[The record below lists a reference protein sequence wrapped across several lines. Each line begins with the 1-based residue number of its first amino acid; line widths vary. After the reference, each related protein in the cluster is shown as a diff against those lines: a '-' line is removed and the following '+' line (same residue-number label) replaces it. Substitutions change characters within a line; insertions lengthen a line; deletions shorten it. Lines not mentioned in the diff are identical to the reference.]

1 MTSASIIKIISS
13 CFFWLPM
20 KSLHLGHSSALQRRF
35 RSSDGL
41 SCALRCRKAPK
52 AGKKW
57 LTDNGC
63 PEAAYGGFLKWWVS
77 PTNPSVFLLK
87 MLILGWRLGKHPYV
101 SALRKITSTLKICQM
116 KSLHPTQNYIRS
128 CNISASGPKPCIKNA
143 TLDGAKKPH
152 PTPLVNP
159 IQPIFH
165 MQKLG
170 PRLEMFH
177 NFPCAQRSQGCLC
190 TCNPIIQGGTWFS
203 RSSKFYWG
211 EGNHG
216 EKYPGNI
223 TAIGQFTS
231 PSPWTKS
238 G

>member
-87 MLILGWRLGKHPYV
+87 NAHFGVAIGETP
-101 SALRKITSTLKICQM
+101 ICFCASQNYFDSEYSLM

-128 CNISASGPKPCIKNA
+128 CI
-143 TLDGAKKPH
+143 
-152 PTPLVNP
+152 
-159 IQPIFH
+159 
-165 MQKLG
+165 
-170 PRLEMFH
+170 
-177 NFPCAQRSQGCLC
+177 
-190 TCNPIIQGGTWFS
+190 
-203 RSSKFYWG
+203 
-211 EGNHG
+211 
-216 EKYPGNI
+216 
-223 TAIGQFTS
+223 
-231 PSPWTKS
+231 
-238 G
+238 